1 MADGSV
7 VTCGVPD
14 NGGDST
20 RVRDQLRNVQQIHA
34 TRFAFAAIVA
44 NGSVVMWGNPKYGG
58 DSNRGGD
65 PLRHL

>member
-1 MADGSV
+1 M
-7 VTCGVPD
+7 TWGVPD

-44 NGSVVMWGNPKYGG
+44 NGSVVTWGNPNFGG
-58 DSNRGGD
+58 GSNKVGD
-65 PLRHL
+65 RLRHL